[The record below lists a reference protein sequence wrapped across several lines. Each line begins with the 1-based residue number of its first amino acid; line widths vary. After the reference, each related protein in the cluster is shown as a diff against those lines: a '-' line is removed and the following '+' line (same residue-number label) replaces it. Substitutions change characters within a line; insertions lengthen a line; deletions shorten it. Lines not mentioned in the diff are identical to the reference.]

1 MDGSNNYLNKK
12 LHKMKAKTKES
23 GRSFVVTFLEIKKKK
38 SDSPAKP
45 CHTMHSDAAARL
57 ISKLG
62 VQQL

>member
-1 MDGSNNYLNKK
+1 
-12 LHKMKAKTKES
+12 MKAKTKES